1 MALHSKYFL
10 WIIFFTVFSAV
21 NARPYWSKRKQIVEN
36 QSLLSNELPLLTEH
50 AVTETTVPDEIVDE
64 SILSVRGKNP
74 ELAEG
79 VSRLCGVALCEDVN
93 HTNTNIK
100 DSFNFAVRVLL
111 DEKKI
116 NQNSS
121 WKIGSSYGFL
131 IFIGGKRWHLP
142 QKELIITMRN
152 NVLFL
157 NNKKCEATT
166 VSVQPIKGHLHFDE
180 SWYEGSFS
188 LVLKEQKIHL
198 INQLDI
204 EDYIYSVLR
213 WESWPGWPVEV
224 NKAFAIACRSYLIS
238 KVLQAKKQNR
248 FYHIKNT
255 NIHQTYNGIHSSSTL
270 QRAIDET
277 RGLILAC
284 NKQPIEAMFDSC
296 CGGIIPAQL
305 SYIDFTKAPYLA
317 RTQPCTFCKTCKI
330 YSWQISYTLEEFEKL
345 LHAAGHPVKQVKE
358 VQITKKDDAGSVQEV
373 VVKDAHTLY
382 RFTGKELYA
391 LLSKIKSFCYSI
403 EKKGKQL
410 YFKGRGYG
418 HHIGICQWGARRM
431 IDAGWNFK
439 SILQFYY
446 PGANLMALKNTQ
458 SKAKRKEIYA
468 KL

>member
-1 MALHSKYFL
+1 MLIKELITAPPCQKIFRRCCVLMTLHSKYFL
-10 WIIFFTVFSAV
+10 WIIFFTIFSTL
-21 NARPYWSKRKQIVEN
+21 NAWPYYLKRSKKSQN
-36 QSLLSNELPLLTEH
+36 QSLLSNDFPFLTEH
-50 AVTETTVPDEIVDE
+50 AVTDTDSAQYDTSVFGESPD
-64 SILSVRGKNP
+64 LGK
-74 ELAEG
+74 
-79 VSRLCGVALCEDVN
+79 DVN
-93 HTNTNIK
+93 HTNINNK
-100 DSFNFAVRVLL
+100 ESFVFAVRVLL
-111 DEKKI
+111 DEKKMD
-116 NQNSS
+116 QNSS
-121 WKIGSSYGFL
+121 WKICSSDGFL
-131 IFIGGKRWHLP
+131 ITITGKRWYLA
-142 QKELIITMRN
+142 QKELIVTMRDG
-152 NVLFL
+152 LFLL
-157 NNKKCEATT
+157 NNKKCEAVT
-166 VSVQPIKGHLHFDE
+166 VAIFPIKGYLQFDE
-180 SWYEGSFS
+180 SWYQGSFS

-213 WESWPGWPVEV
+213 WESWPGWPIEV

-305 SYIDFTKAPYLA
+305 SYIDFAKAPYLA

-330 YSWQISYTLEEFEKL
+330 YSWQVSYTIDEFEQL
-345 LHAAGHPVKQVKE
+345 MHEAGHPVERVKE
-358 VQITKKDDAGSVQEV
+358 VQISKKDDAGSVQEII
-373 VVKDAHTLY
+373 VKDAHTS
-382 RFTGKELYA
+382 RHFAGKEFYSI
-391 LLSKIKSFCYSI
+391 LSKIKSFCYSI
-403 EKKGKQL
+403 EKKGNQL

-431 IDAGWNFK
+431 IDVGWNFK
-439 SILQFYY
+439 SILRFYY

-458 SKAKRKEIYA
+458 REAKS
-468 KL
+468 